1 MATEIPSTE
10 LMRLYDNYEAPLRG
24 GSYRFVLQQSVTL
37 EGDEPR
43 HYYRDQKF
51 EVVAPRYSIEPD
63 EVHAYFPPPGA
74 AAEYQNVLPH
84 LVLRSRNLPW
94 ERTLS
99 GREPWLALLVLSD
112 QDIRDGRVVTKTSK
126 VADLKPD
133 PATLEPSTRNEQGES
148 IFVPKF
154 THTEDAN
161 TPVRLLDMDLK
172 LFLKLC
178 PRREELPLLA
188 HIRHVDVG
196 DKVPLEMVAAGEF
209 AVVVGNR
216 FPPPGPNTVHL
227 ISLEGW
233 DRVLNA
239 TSSSQSFPA
248 TRMRLITLA
257 NWSFVCDSKGDHS
270 FAGLMRQLRTNAA
283 EFRVKRLADSA
294 SKYVNEALEKG
305 YAPLDYRPRDSSPVF
320 AWYRGPLAPLV
331 QQPMKQPA
339 FQRADAALVFD
350 KDTGVMNVSYA
361 AAWELGRLL
370 ALGSPAFT
378 KGLRL
383 FVERSQNASEFA
395 RQIKDF
401 LELHRSAFGGSGSG
415 DTPEPKDETVAI
427 TEDLVDWLGRLVLLY
442 PVPFHYLVPHPL
454 LLPPESVRFFHL
466 DDNWVDALVD
476 GALSIAVSALN
487 GKDLAARADL
497 QATLS
502 KIVYQHRLRL
512 QGKSPEWN
520 PLERY
525 MDTPKSGFL
534 LRSSIVT
541 GWPGIEVTVK
551 TNAAPSQTLPQILRY
566 DRVSDGVLFCVA
578 RGSIEQLVFREP
590 REGLSFGVT
599 STGEIESG
607 TPVNVKRDLKRRD
620 SLEGVTDI
628 SELRTKLSCTGS
640 AQLAVKMM
648 RKPEEQVIAWKE
660 GV

>member
-1 MATEIPSTE
+1 MATEIPPTE
-10 LMRLYDNYEAPLRG
+10 LMRLYDNYEAPLSG

-37 EGDEPR
+37 EGDKPR

-51 EVVAPRYSIEPD
+51 EVVAPRYAIEPD
-63 EVHAYFPPPGA
+63 EVHAFFPPPGA
-74 AAEYQNVLPH
+74 AAEYENVLPH
-84 LVLRSRNLPW
+84 LVLRTRNLPW
-94 ERTLS
+94 ERTLA
-99 GREPWLALLVLSD
+99 GREPWLALLVLSE
-112 QDIRDGRVVTKTSK
+112 QDLRDGRVAAKTGK
-126 VADLKPD
+126 VADLQPD
-133 PATLEPSTRNEQGES
+133 PATLEPATRKEQGET

-172 LFLKLC
+172 HFLKVC

-188 HIRHVDVG
+188 HIRHVDIG

-209 AVVVGNR
+209 AVIVGNR
-216 FPPPGPNTVHL
+216 FPQVGPNTVHL

-233 DRVLNA
+233 DRILNA
-239 TSSSQSFPA
+239 SSTQSFIA
-248 TRMRLITLA
+248 TRLRLITLA

-270 FAGLMRQLRTNAA
+270 FAGLMQQLRKNAA
-283 EFRVKRLADSA
+283 QYGVKLPAASA
-294 SKYVNEALEKG
+294 SKYVNEALAKG
-305 YAPLDYRPRDSSPVF
+305 YAPLDYRPRDSSPAF
-320 AWYRGPLAPLV
+320 AWYRGPLAPLA

-350 KDTGVMNVSYA
+350 KETGVMNVSYA

-383 FVERSQNASEFA
+383 FVESSQNASEFA
-395 RQIKDF
+395 RQIKNF
-401 LELHRSAFGGSGSG
+401 LELHRSAFGGSGSV
-415 DTPEPKDETVAI
+415 PEPKDEAVAI
-427 TEDLVDWLGRLVLLY
+427 TEDLVDWLARLVLLY
-442 PVPFHYLVPHPL
+442 PVPLHYLVPHPL

-512 QGKSPEWN
+512 LGKSPEWN

-551 TNAAPSQTLPQILRY
+551 TNAAASQTLPQILRY
-566 DRVSDGVLFCVA
+566 DRVSDGVLFCLA
-578 RGSIEQLVFREP
+578 RGWIEQLVIREP

-620 SLEGVTDI
+620 ALAGVTDI
-628 SELRTKLSCTGS
+628 LELRNKLSCTGS

-660 GV
+660 EN